1 MLGRELWVVNK
12 SKDTL
17 MELVAG
23 QDWFMRSCFRS
34 GLKGRELFR
43 KKAHCAPVW
52 IALAVSFLS
61 VKIILFKE
69 KQKEKK
75 EIPQKKL

>member
-1 MLGRELWVVNK
+1 MVNK

-69 KQKEKK
+69 KQKEKRK
-75 EIPQKKL
+75 SHRRNYELHSL